1 MPTLAPRL
9 AAAALTIGAAGSAFA
24 ATAGRAAVHDLW
36 IGHLLAAV
44 VVAILAVVLQRS
56 VALAGMLLVA
66 TLAYTAARVF
76 GSAVPPEVVAAYGSF
91 YPFHVQAT
99 ALLLPISVVA
109 AFLAARTAAMGP
121 RAPA

>member
-1 MPTLAPRL
+1 MPSLVPRL
-9 AAAALTIGAAGSAFA
+9 AAIVLTACTASSAFA

-36 IGHLLAAV
+36 IGHLLADV

-76 GSAVPPEVVAAYGSF
+76 GSAVPPEVLQAHGSF

-121 RAPA
+121 RAAA